1 MSLPASQTGSKK
13 APSTRHEHSLALLG
27 LGADMSNV
35 VPLRYVARAGLLP
48 ELTRQTYDSLY
59 KALREVILNSLDAG
73 ASRVVVD
80 LSEVETEGLLEIAD
94 DGVGMTLTDLQQS
107 FMSLGGSQ
115 KFGRSDKFGRI
126 GIGSLALM
134 HYAQRVEIE
143 TTRAGSTSLTKAVI
157 SHPWALDQIERSQDL
172 DDFRAGDAWD
182 EPKAVAATDHYTAIR
197 LRGVD
202 EVLLGECANVSA
214 HYALI
219 DRLRRILP
227 LRWEESALSQQI
239 QDVSPELVALI
250 REHTEAFC
258 ADVVVRSRWGGDERL
273 HKRIFGDGGSQEEQ
287 WNGTPRPIIK
297 DVVVEDAAGSRV
309 IRMAGYLLSQ
319 VRPSVDW
326 SGMTVRVQ
334 NVAVEER
341 SFFDLES
348 DPGFRKYITGE
359 VWLLGQVD
367 RARLINIDR
376 ASFNRESND
385 YRAIAR
391 AMQAELVK
399 FKAEAVQAPQRAKV
413 AIKRR
418 LDQQIAL
425 VAAAGK
431 LSGALAR
438 ATTRAHKGSGLPS
451 SNNGSIRRARPRGI
465 VDDLRELGA
474 VVAIEPADPARKQAY
489 RLRIAGDGRR
499 VLAEVDEAL
508 VNPKIPLAGK
518 DYSLR
523 LVEGCTTDP
532 PLIVKNRPRELVF
545 NLAHGVFGGQFR
557 EAALEIVMAL
567 EFAYLMGPTGGE
579 ELYDRVL
586 DLIIEQ

>member
-1 MSLPASQTGSKK
+1 
-13 APSTRHEHSLALLG
+13 
-27 LGADMSNV
+27 MSNV

-59 KALREVILNSLDAG
+59 KALREVILNSVDAG
-73 ASRVVVD
+73 ASRVVLD
-80 LSEVETEGLLEIAD
+80 LSAVETDGSLEITD
-94 DGVGMTLTDLQQS
+94 DGVGMTLVDLQQS

-143 TTRAGSTSLTKAVI
+143 ATQAGSRSLTRAVI
-157 SHPWALDQIERSQDL
+157 SHPWALDQIERSQGL
-172 DDFRAGDAWD
+172 DDFPAGEAWE
-182 EPKAVAATDHYTAIR
+182 EPKAVSAEAHYTTIR

-214 HYALI
+214 HYTLI

-227 LRWEESALSQQI
+227 LAWEDSALSLQI
-239 QDVSPELVALI
+239 ERVAPELVSMI
-250 REHTEAFC
+250 RGHSAEFC
-258 ADVVVRSRWGGDERL
+258 ADVVVRSRWAGDEPL
-273 HKRIFGDGGSQEEQ
+273 SKRIYGDGGSQEEE
-287 WNGTPRPIIK
+287 WNGTPHPIIK
-297 DVVVEDAAGSRV
+297 DVLVEDADRSRTV
-309 IRMAGYLLSQ
+309 RIAGYLLSQ

-326 SGMTVRVQ
+326 SGLTVRVQ

-359 VWLLGQVD
+359 VWLLGEVD

-391 AMQAELVK
+391 AMQAELVR

-418 LDQQIAL
+418 LDQQVAL
-425 VAAAGK
+425 VEAARK
-431 LSGALAR
+431 LSRAVSA
-438 ATTRAHKGSGLPS
+438 ATTDATSSEGPFPS
-451 SNNGSIRRARPRGI
+451 SNNGSIRGARPRGV
-465 VDDLRELGA
+465 VDDLQELGA
-474 VVAIEPADPARKQAY
+474 VVAIEPADPARRQPY
-489 RLRIAGDGRR
+489 RLRVAGDGRR
-499 VLAEVDEAL
+499 VLVEVDEAL
-508 VNPKIPLAGK
+508 VNPKVALAGK
-518 DYSLR
+518 NYTLR
-523 LVEGCTTDP
+523 LVAGRPTDP

-545 NLAHGVFGGQFR
+545 NLAHGAFGGQIR
-557 EAALEIVMAL
+557 EAALETVMAL
-567 EFAYLMGPTGGE
+567 EFAYLLGGGGGE
-579 ELYDRVL
+579 DLYDRVL
-586 DLIIEQ
+586 DLFTAS

>member
-1 MSLPASQTGSKK
+1 
-13 APSTRHEHSLALLG
+13 
-27 LGADMSNV
+27 MSNV

-59 KALREVILNSLDAG
+59 KALREVILNSVDAG

-80 LSEVETEGLLEIAD
+80 LSAVETDGSLEITD
-94 DGVGMTLTDLQQS
+94 DGVGMSLTDLQQS
-107 FMSLGGSQ
+107 FMSVGGSQ

-143 TTRAGSTSLTKAVI
+143 TTQTGSRSLTKAVI

-172 DDFRAGDAWD
+172 GDFRAGEAWE
-182 EPKAVAATDHYTAIR
+182 EPTAVAGSDHYTTIT

-214 HYALI
+214 HYKLI

-227 LRWEESALSQQI
+227 LPWQDSALSRQI
-239 QDVSPELVALI
+239 EQVAPELLALI
-250 REHTEAFC
+250 GEHTAEFC
-258 ADVVVRSRWGGDERL
+258 AEVVVRSRWAGDEPL
-273 HKRIFGDGGSQEEQ
+273 NKRIFGDGGSQEEE
-287 WNGTPRPIIK
+287 WNGTPRPIVK
-297 DVVVEDAAGSRV
+297 DVVVDDAAGSRV
-309 IRMAGYLLSQ
+309 IRIAGYLLSQ

-326 SGMTVRVQ
+326 SGLTIRVQ

-359 VWLLGQVD
+359 VWLLGEVD

-385 YRAIAR
+385 YRAIAP
-391 AMQAELVK
+391 AMQAELIK

-418 LDQQIAL
+418 LDQQVAL
-425 VAAAGK
+425 VAAARK
-431 LSGALAR
+431 LSRAVSL
-438 ATTRAHKGSGLPS
+438 ATTDAQGSEGAFPS
-451 SNNGSIRRARPRGI
+451 SNNGSIRGARARGV
-465 VDDLRELGA
+465 VDDLQGLGA
-474 VVAIEPADPARKQAY
+474 VVAIEPADPARRQPY
-489 RLRIAGDGRR
+489 RLRVAGDGRR
-499 VLAEVDEAL
+499 VLVEVDEAL
-508 VNPKIPLAGK
+508 VNPKVPLGGK
-518 DYSLR
+518 SYGLR
-523 LVEGCTTDP
+523 LVEGRPTDP
-532 PLIVKNRPRELVF
+532 PLIVKNHPRELVF
-545 NLAHGVFGGQFR
+545 NLAHGVFGGEIR
-557 EAALEIVMAL
+557 DAALEMVMAL
-567 EFAYLMGPTGGE
+567 EFAYLLDAGGDGE
-579 ELYDRVL
+579 SLYDRVL
-586 DLIIEQ
+586 QLFATP

>member
-1 MSLPASQTGSKK
+1 VGV
-13 APSTRHEHSLALLG
+13 
-27 LGADMSNV
+27 GAETSNV

-59 KALREVILNSLDAG
+59 KALREVILNSVDAG
-73 ASRVVVD
+73 ARRVVID
-80 LSEVETEGLLEIAD
+80 LSEVETEGSLEITD
-94 DGVGMTLTDLQQS
+94 DGTGMTLEELQQS

-115 KFGRSDKFGRI
+115 KFDRSDKFGRI

-143 TTRAGSTSLTKAVI
+143 TTRARSRSLTKAVI

-172 DDFRAGDAWD
+172 GEFRAGEAWE
-182 EPKAVAATDHYTAIR
+182 EPKAVAASDHYTTIR

-202 EVLLGECANVSA
+202 EVLLGECADVSA
-214 HYALI
+214 HYKLI

-227 LRWEESALSQQI
+227 LGWQDTALSVQI
-239 QDVSPELVALI
+239 EEVAPELLALI
-250 REHTEAFC
+250 RAHTEEFC
-258 ADVVVRSRWGGDERL
+258 AQVSVRSRWSGDEPL
-273 HKRIFGDGGSQEEQ
+273 NKRIFGDGGSQEEE

-297 DVVVEDAAGSRV
+297 DVMIEDAGGSRV
-309 IRMAGYLLSQ
+309 VRIAGYLLSQ

-326 SGMTVRVQ
+326 SGLTVRVQ

-359 VWLLGQVD
+359 VWLLGEVD

-418 LDQQIAL
+418 LDQQVAL
-425 VAAAGK
+425 VEAARK
-431 LSGALAR
+431 LSR
-438 ATTRAHKGSGLPS
+438 AVSVVTADAQSSEKPFPS
-451 SNNGSIRRARPRGI
+451 SNNGSIRGARSRGV
-465 VDDLRELGA
+465 VDDLQALGA
-474 VVAIEPADPARKQAY
+474 VVAIEPADPARKQPY
-489 RLRIAGDGRR
+489 RLRVADDGRR
-499 VLAEVDEAL
+499 VLVEVDEEL
-508 VNPKIPLAGK
+508 VNPKVALAGK
-518 DYSLR
+518 NYGLR
-523 LVEGCTTDP
+523 LVEGRPSDP

-545 NLAHGVFGGQFR
+545 NLAHGAFGGQIR
-557 EAALEIVMAL
+557 DAALEMVMAL
-567 EFAYLMGPTGGE
+567 EFAYLMGAAGE

-586 DLIIEQ
+586 ELFTAQ

>member
-1 MSLPASQTGSKK
+1 MSTSGAVGF
-13 APSTRHEHSLALLG
+13 
-27 LGADMSNV
+27 GADMSNV

-59 KALREVILNSLDAG
+59 KALREVILNSVDAG

-80 LSEVETEGLLEIAD
+80 LSRVETDGSLEITD
-94 DGVGMTLTDLQQS
+94 DGVGMSLVDLQQS

-143 TTRAGSTSLTKAVI
+143 TTQAGSRSLTKAVI
-157 SHPWALDQIERSQDL
+157 SHPWALDQIERAQDL
-172 DDFRAGDAWD
+172 GDFRAGEAW
-182 EPKAVAATDHYTAIR
+182 EESKAVAASHHFTTIT

-214 HYALI
+214 HYKLI
-219 DRLRRILP
+219 ERLRRILP
-227 LRWEESALSQQI
+227 LAWQDSALSQQVE
-239 QDVSPELVALI
+239 QAAPDLLTLI
-250 REHTEAFC
+250 REHTAEFC
-258 ADVVVRSRWGGDERL
+258 AEVLVRSRWSGDEPL
-273 HKRIFGDGGSQEEQ
+273 NKRIFGDGGSQEEE

-297 DVVVEDAAGSRV
+297 DVVVEDVSGSRV
-309 IRMAGYLLSQ
+309 IRVAGYLLSQ
-319 VRPSVDW
+319 VRPSPDW
-326 SGMTVRVQ
+326 SGLTVRVQ

-359 VWLLGQVD
+359 VWLLGEVD

-376 ASFNRESND
+376 ASFNRESID
-385 YRAIAR
+385 YRAVAR

-418 LDQQIAL
+418 LDQQ
-425 VAAAGK
+425 VAFVEAARK
-431 LSGALAR
+431 LSMAVSA
-438 ATTRAHKGSGLPS
+438 ATNDEIADGFPS
-451 SNNGSIRRARPRGI
+451 SNNGSIRVVRPRGV
-465 VDDLRELGA
+465 VDDLQELGA
-474 VVAIEPADPARKQAY
+474 IVAIEPADPARKRPY
-489 RLRIAGDGRR
+489 RLRVAGDGRR
-499 VLAEVDEAL
+499 VLVEVDDAL
-508 VNPKIPLAGK
+508 VNPKIALAGK
-518 DYSLR
+518 TYGLR
-523 LVEGCTTDP
+523 LVEGRPTDP

-545 NLAHGVFGGQFR
+545 NLAHGAFGGEIR
-557 EAALEIVMAL
+557 EAALEMVMAL
-567 EFAYLMGPTGGE
+567 EFAYLSGASRGGE
-579 ELYDRVL
+579 EFYDRVL
-586 DLIIEQ
+586 ELVATQ

>member
-1 MSLPASQTGSKK
+1 
-13 APSTRHEHSLALLG
+13 
-27 LGADMSNV
+27 MSNV

-59 KALREVILNSLDAG
+59 KAVREVILNSVDAG

-80 LSEVETEGLLEIAD
+80 FSAVETDGSLEISD

-143 TTRAGSTSLTKAVI
+143 TTRAGSGSLTRAVI

-172 DDFRAGDAWD
+172 GDFPAGEAWE
-182 EPKAVAATDHYTAIR
+182 EPKAVAAPEHYTTIR

-214 HYALI
+214 HYILI

-227 LRWEESALSQQI
+227 LTWQESTLSLQI
-239 QDVSPELVALI
+239 EQAAPELLAMI
-250 REHTEAFC
+250 REHAAEFC
-258 ADVVVRSRWGGDERL
+258 ADVVVRSRWAGDEQL
-273 HKRIFGDGGSQEEQ
+273 SKRIYGDGGSQEEE
-287 WNGTPRPIIK
+287 WNGTPRPIVK

-309 IRMAGYLLSQ
+309 IRIAGYLLSQ

-326 SGMTVRVQ
+326 SGLTVRVQ

-359 VWLLGQVD
+359 VWLLGEVD

-385 YRAIAR
+385 YRVIAR

-418 LDQQIAL
+418 LDQQVALVDAARKMSRAVSAATTDTKIAL
-425 VAAAGK
+425 APF
-431 LSGALAR
+431 
-438 ATTRAHKGSGLPS
+438 PS
-451 SNNGSIRRARPRGI
+451 SNNGSIRRARPRGV
-465 VDDLRELGA
+465 VDDLQELGA
-474 VVAIEPADPARKQAY
+474 VVAIEPTDPARRQPY
-489 RLRIAGDGRR
+489 RLRVAGDGRR
-499 VLAEVDEAL
+499 VLVEVDEAL
-508 VNPKIPLAGK
+508 VEPKVALAGRH
-518 DYSLR
+518 YGLR
-523 LVEGCTTDP
+523 LVEGRPTDP

-545 NLAHGVFGGQFR
+545 NLAHGAFGGQIR
-557 EAALEIVMAL
+557 EAALEMVMAL
-567 EFAYLMGPTGGE
+567 EFAYLLGGE
-579 ELYDRVL
+579 GGDEDLYDRVL
-586 DLIIEQ
+586 ELFTAR